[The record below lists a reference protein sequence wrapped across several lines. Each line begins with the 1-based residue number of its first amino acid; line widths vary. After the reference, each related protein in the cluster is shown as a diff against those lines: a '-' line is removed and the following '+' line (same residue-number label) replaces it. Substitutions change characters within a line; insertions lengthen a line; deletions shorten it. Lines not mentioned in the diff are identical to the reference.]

1 VVMGAIAAIM
11 LVIGA
16 GSGDA
21 LTGIQ
26 NITIIMAAP
35 FAVVMVVLCVAL
47 AKDLHD
53 DPMMRRDR
61 RSTEAVEQAVEYG
74 IDRYGDHF
82 IVSVKP
88 RPNGDATTVTRA
100 DGVTGADGAEGSGRT

>member
-1 VVMGAIAAIM
+1 
-11 LVIGA
+11 
-16 GSGDA
+16 
-21 LTGIQ
+21 
-26 NITIIMAAP
+26 
-35 FAVVMVVLCVAL
+35 
-47 AKDLHD
+47 
-53 DPMMRRDR
+53 MMRRDR

-100 DGVTGADGAEGSGRT
+100 EGATGGDGAESGKA